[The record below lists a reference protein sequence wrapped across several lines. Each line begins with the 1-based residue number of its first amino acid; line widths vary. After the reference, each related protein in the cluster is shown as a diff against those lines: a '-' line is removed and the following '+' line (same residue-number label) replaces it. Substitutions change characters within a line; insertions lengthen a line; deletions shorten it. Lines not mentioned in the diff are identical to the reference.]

1 MLFVNIYIR
10 AFLFYYNIFV
20 LIICLCYNFIMIFR
34 INNEF
39 YRKLPKQICIFFL
52 PKSVKT
58 KFQRKMILKLQK
70 QYSNTLP
77 NFSES
82 ELREYKN
89 SIRNVFFWHGTG
101 GFEYDY
107 SGKIAPIFESILKK
121 GLKVH
126 QDDYLVIHSKKLS
139 MKSISLV
146 DKRII
151 ARCYADNHNFKNPK
165 TFRFGNS
172 IFWIV
177 RHYAKMYI
185 LAYTIFAPRSLV
197 NILNWRKKNKINS
210 SKSWSGKVNKSCQ
223 NTWESFE
230 KYSDI
235 KGNFPVI
242 IGVKKL
248 RKTVKLPKIFSETEV
263 RSLEDITFKD
273 IIHIEIPLEKYNEL
287 SSKIRKYNQK
297 VKIFPI
303 ELGELFEYK
312 NSLKK

>member
-1 MLFVNIYIR
+1 
-10 AFLFYYNIFV
+10 
-20 LIICLCYNFIMIFR
+20 MIFR

-126 QDDYLVIHSKKLS
+126 QDDYLVIYSKKLS

>member
-1 MLFVNIYIR
+1 
-10 AFLFYYNIFV
+10 
-20 LIICLCYNFIMIFR
+20 
-34 INNEF
+34 
-39 YRKLPKQICIFFL
+39 
-52 PKSVKT
+52 
-58 KFQRKMILKLQK
+58 MILKLQE
-70 QYSNTLP
+70 QYSNNLP

-82 ELREYKN
+82 ELREYEN
-89 SIRNVFFWHGTG
+89 SVRNINFWHGTG

-107 SGKIAPIFESILKK
+107 NGKITPIFESILKN

-126 QDDYLVIHSKKLS
+126 QDDYLVIYSKKLS

-151 ARCYADNHNFKNPK
+151 ARCYADNHNFKSPK

-197 NILNWRKKNKINS
+197 NIFSWRKKNKINS

-248 RKTVKLPKIFSETEV
+248 RKTAKLPKIFSETEA

-287 SSKIRKYNQK
+287 SNEIRKYNQK

>member
-1 MLFVNIYIR
+1 ML
-10 AFLFYYNIFV
+10 
-20 LIICLCYNFIMIFR
+20 IMFFR

-58 KFQRKMILKLQK
+58 KFQRKMILKLQE

-89 SIRNVFFWHGTG
+89 SVSNVFFWHGTG

-107 SGKIAPIFESILKK
+107 SGKIIPIFESILKI
-121 GLKVH
+121 GLKVY
-126 QDDYLVIHSKKLS
+126 QDDYLVIYSKKLS

-146 DKRII
+146 DKRVI
-151 ARCYADNHNFKNPK
+151 ARCYADNHNFKSPK

-177 RHYAKMYI
+177 RHYTKMYI
-185 LAYTIFAPRSLV
+185 LAYTILAPRSLV
-197 NILNWRKKNKINS
+197 NIFSWRKKNKINS

-223 NTWESFE
+223 NTW
-230 KYSDI
+230 
-235 KGNFPVI
+235 
-242 IGVKKL
+242 
-248 RKTVKLPKIFSETEV
+248 
-263 RSLEDITFKD
+263 
-273 IIHIEIPLEKYNEL
+273 
-287 SSKIRKYNQK
+287 
-297 VKIFPI
+297 
-303 ELGELFEYK
+303 
-312 NSLKK
+312 

>member
-1 MLFVNIYIR
+1 
-10 AFLFYYNIFV
+10 
-20 LIICLCYNFIMIFR
+20 
-34 INNEF
+34 
-39 YRKLPKQICIFFL
+39 
-52 PKSVKT
+52 
-58 KFQRKMILKLQK
+58 MILKLQE

-82 ELREYKN
+82 ELREYEN

-107 SGKIAPIFESILKK
+107 SGTIAPIFESILKN
-121 GLKVH
+121 GLKVR
-126 QDDYLVIHSKKLS
+126 QDDYLVIYSKKLS

-287 SSKIRKYNQK
+287 SSEIRKYNQK

>member
-1 MLFVNIYIR
+1 MF
-10 AFLFYYNIFV
+10 
-20 LIICLCYNFIMIFR
+20 FR

-39 YRKLPKQICIFFL
+39 YRKLPKQIYIFFL

-58 KFQRKMILKLQK
+58 KFQRKMILKLQE
-70 QYSNTLP
+70 QSLNNLP

-82 ELREYKN
+82 ELREYEN
-89 SIRNVFFWHGTG
+89 SIRNINFWHGTG

-107 SGKIAPIFESILKK
+107 NGKTTPIFESILKN

-126 QDDYLVIHSKKLS
+126 QDDYLVIYSKKLS

-146 DKRII
+146 HKRII
-151 ARCYADNHNFKNPK
+151 ARCYADNHHFKNPK

-185 LAYTIFAPRSLV
+185 LAYTIFAPRSLI

-242 IGVKKL
+242 LGIKKL
-248 RKTVKLPKIFSETEV
+248 RKTAKLPKIFNETEV
-263 RSLEDITFKD
+263 RSLEDIPFKD
-273 IIHIEIPLEKYNEL
+273 IDHIEVPFKKYNEL
-287 SSKIRKYNQK
+287 SNEIRKYNQK

-312 NSLKK
+312 NSLK

>member
-1 MLFVNIYIR
+1 MF
-10 AFLFYYNIFV
+10 
-20 LIICLCYNFIMIFR
+20 FR
-34 INNEF
+34 INNKF
-39 YRKLPKQICIFFL
+39 YRKLPKHICIFFL
-52 PKSVKT
+52 PKSIKT
-58 KFQRKMILKLQK
+58 RIQNKTILGLQK
-70 QYSNTLP
+70 HLLNTLP

-82 ELREYKN
+82 ELREYGN
-89 SIRNVFFWHGTG
+89 SIRNINFWHGTG

-107 SGKIAPIFESILKK
+107 NGKIIPIFESILKN
-121 GLKVH
+121 GIKVH
-126 QDDYLVIHSKKLS
+126 QDDYLVIYSKKLS

-151 ARCYADNHNFKNPK
+151 ARCYADNHNFKSPK

-177 RHYAKMYI
+177 RHYTKMYI
-185 LAYTIFAPRSLV
+185 LAYTILAPRSLV
-197 NILNWRKKNKINS
+197 NILSWRKKNKINS

-242 IGVKKL
+242 LGIKKL
-248 RKTVKLPKIFSETEV
+248 RKTAKLPKIFSETEV
-263 RSLEDITFKD
+263 RSLKDITFKD
-273 IIHIEIPLEKYNEL
+273 IIHIEIPLERYNEL
-287 SSKIRKYNQK
+287 SNEIRKYNQK

>member
-1 MLFVNIYIR
+1 
-10 AFLFYYNIFV
+10 
-20 LIICLCYNFIMIFR
+20 MIFR

-52 PKSVKT
+52 PKSIKNKT
-58 KFQRKMILKLQK
+58 QNKAILELRNQLL
-70 QYSNTLP
+70 NNLP
-77 NFSES
+77 NFSEN
-82 ELREYKN
+82 ELEEYKN
-89 SIRNVFFWHGTG
+89 SIINVKFWHGTG
-101 GFEYDY
+101 GFEYS
-107 SGKIAPIFESILKK
+107 SGGNITPIFDNILKN
-121 GLKVH
+121 GLKTQ
-126 QDDYLVIHSKKLS
+126 QDYYLIIYSKKLS

-146 DKRII
+146 NKRII

-165 TFRFGNS
+165 TFRFGDS

-177 RHYAKMYI
+177 RHYTKMYV
-185 LAYTIFAPRSLV
+185 LAYTIFAPRSLM

-210 SKSWSGKVNKSCQ
+210 KKSWSGKVNKTCK

-235 KGNFPVI
+235 RENFPVI
-242 IGVKKL
+242 IGIKNL
-248 RKTVKLPKIFSETEV
+248 NKTAKLPKIFSETEI
-263 RSLEDITFKD
+263 RSLENIPLKD

-287 SSKIRKYNQK
+287 SNKIRKYNQK

-312 NSLKK
+312 NSSK

>member
-1 MLFVNIYIR
+1 ML
-10 AFLFYYNIFV
+10 
-20 LIICLCYNFIMIFR
+20 IMFFR

-52 PKSVKT
+52 PKSAKT
-58 KFQRKMILKLQK
+58 KIQRKMILKLQE

-82 ELREYKN
+82 ELREYEN

-107 SGKIAPIFESILKK
+107 SGTIAPIFESILKN
-121 GLKVH
+121 GLKVR
-126 QDDYLVIHSKKLS
+126 QDDYLVIYSKKLS

-242 IGVKKL
+242 IGVKEL

-263 RSLEDITFKD
+263 RTFKD

>member
-1 MLFVNIYIR
+1 
-10 AFLFYYNIFV
+10 
-20 LIICLCYNFIMIFR
+20 MIFR

-297 VKIFPI
+297 VKIFSI

-312 NSLKK
+312 NSL

>member
-10 AFLFYYNIFV
+10 AFLFYYSIFV
-20 LIICLCYNFIMIFR
+20 FLICLFYNFLMFFR
-34 INNEF
+34 INNKF
-39 YRKLPKQICIFFL
+39 YRKLPKHICIFFL
-52 PKSVKT
+52 PKSIKT
-58 KFQRKMILKLQK
+58 RIQNKAILGLQK
-70 QYSNTLP
+70 QLLNNLP

-82 ELREYKN
+82 ELREYEN
-89 SIRNVFFWHGTG
+89 SIRNINFWHGTG

-107 SGKIAPIFESILKK
+107 NGKIIPIFESILKN
-121 GLKVH
+121 GIKVH
-126 QDDYLVIHSKKLS
+126 QDDYLVIYSKKLS

-151 ARCYADNHNFKNPK
+151 ARCYADNHNFKSPK

-177 RHYAKMYI
+177 RHYTKMYI
-185 LAYTIFAPRSLV
+185 LAYTILAPRSLV
-197 NILNWRKKNKINS
+197 NILSWRKKNKINS

-242 IGVKKL
+242 LGIKKL
-248 RKTVKLPKIFSETEV
+248 RKTAKLPKIFNETEV
-263 RSLEDITFKD
+263 RSLEDIPFKD
-273 IIHIEIPLEKYNEL
+273 IDHIEVPFKKYNEL
-287 SSKIRKYNQK
+287 SNEIRKYNQK

-312 NSLKK
+312 NSSK

>member
-20 LIICLCYNFIMIFR
+20 FLICLCYNFLMIFR

-39 YRKLPKQICIFFL
+39 YRKLSKQICIFFL
-52 PKSVKT
+52 PKSIKT
-58 KFQRKMILKLQK
+58 KTRNKAILELKK
-70 QYSNTLP
+70 QLLNTLP
-77 NFSES
+77 NFTEN
-82 ELREYKN
+82 ELKEYKN
-89 SIRNVFFWHGTG
+89 SLISVKFWHGTG
-101 GFEYDY
+101 GFEYNY
-107 SGKIAPIFESILKK
+107 GGKITPIFENILKN

-126 QDDYLVIHSKKLS
+126 RDDYLVIYSKKLS

-151 ARCYADNHNFKNPK
+151 ARCYADNHNFKSPK

-177 RHYAKMYI
+177 RHYTKMYI

-197 NILNWRKKNKINS
+197 NIFSWRRKNKINS
-210 SKSWSGKVNKSCQ
+210 SKSWSGKVNKSCR

-248 RKTVKLPKIFSETEV
+248 RKTAKLPKIFSETEV
-263 RSLEDITFKD
+263 RSLEDIPFED
-273 IIHIEIPLEKYNEL
+273 IIHIEVPLEKYNEL

-303 ELGELFEYK
+303 ELGELFEYRNIFK
-312 NSLKK
+312 

>member
-1 MLFVNIYIR
+1 M
-10 AFLFYYNIFV
+10 
-20 LIICLCYNFIMIFR
+20 
-34 INNEF
+34 
-39 YRKLPKQICIFFL
+39 
-52 PKSVKT
+52 PKSIKT
-58 KFQRKMILKLQK
+58 KIQNKAILGLQK
-70 QYSNTLP
+70 HLLNTLP

-82 ELREYKN
+82 ELREYEN
-89 SIRNVFFWHGTG
+89 SIRNINFWHGTG

-107 SGKIAPIFESILKK
+107 NGKIIPIFESILKN
-121 GLKVH
+121 GIKVH
-126 QDDYLVIHSKKLS
+126 QDDYLVIYSKKLS

-151 ARCYADNHNFKNPK
+151 ARCYADNHNFKSPK

-177 RHYAKMYI
+177 RHYTKMYI
-185 LAYTIFAPRSLV
+185 LAYTILAPRSLV
-197 NILNWRKKNKINS
+197 NILSWRKKNKINS

-242 IGVKKL
+242 LGIKKL
-248 RKTVKLPKIFSETEV
+248 RKTAKLPKIFSETEV
-263 RSLEDITFKD
+263 RSLKDITFKD
-273 IIHIEIPLEKYNEL
+273 IIHIEIPLERYNEL
-287 SSKIRKYNQK
+287 SNEIRKYNQK

>member
-1 MLFVNIYIR
+1 
-10 AFLFYYNIFV
+10 
-20 LIICLCYNFIMIFR
+20 
-34 INNEF
+34 
-39 YRKLPKQICIFFL
+39 
-52 PKSVKT
+52 
-58 KFQRKMILKLQK
+58 
-70 QYSNTLP
+70 
-77 NFSES
+77 
-82 ELREYKN
+82 
-89 SIRNVFFWHGTG
+89 
-101 GFEYDY
+101 
-107 SGKIAPIFESILKK
+107 
-121 GLKVH
+121 
-126 QDDYLVIHSKKLS
+126 

-177 RHYAKMYI
+177 RHYVKMYI
-185 LAYTIFAPRSLV
+185 LAYTILAPRSLV

-263 RSLEDITFKD
+263 RSLENITFKD

-287 SSKIRKYNQK
+287 SSEIRKYNQK

-312 NSLKK
+312 NSLK

>member
-1 MLFVNIYIR
+1 ML
-10 AFLFYYNIFV
+10 
-20 LIICLCYNFIMIFR
+20 IMFFR

-39 YRKLPKQICIFFL
+39 YRKLPKQIYIFFL

-58 KFQRKMILKLQK
+58 KFQRKMILKLQE
-70 QYSNTLP
+70 QSLNNLP

-82 ELREYKN
+82 ELREYEN
-89 SIRNVFFWHGTG
+89 SIRNINFWHGTG

-107 SGKIAPIFESILKK
+107 NGKTTPIFESILKN

-126 QDDYLVIHSKKLS
+126 QDDYLVIYSKKLS

-146 DKRII
+146 HKRII
-151 ARCYADNHNFKNPK
+151 ARCYADNHHFKNPK

-185 LAYTIFAPRSLV
+185 LAYTIFAPRSLI

-242 IGVKKL
+242 LGIKKL
-248 RKTVKLPKIFSETEV
+248 RKTAKLPKIFNETEV
-263 RSLEDITFKD
+263 RSLEDIPFKD
-273 IIHIEIPLEKYNEL
+273 IDHIEVPFKKYNEL
-287 SSKIRKYNQK
+287 SNEIRKYNQK

-312 NSLKK
+312 NSLK

>member
-1 MLFVNIYIR
+1 ML
-10 AFLFYYNIFV
+10 
-20 LIICLCYNFIMIFR
+20 IMFFR

-58 KFQRKMILKLQK
+58 KIQRKMILKLQE

-107 SGKIAPIFESILKK
+107 SGKIGLIFESILKN
-121 GLKVH
+121 GLKVR
-126 QDDYLVIHSKKLS
+126 QDDYLVIYSKKLS

-242 IGVKKL
+242 IGVKEL

-273 IIHIEIPLEKYNEL
+273 IIHIEIPLEKYDEL
-287 SSKIRKYNQK
+287 SSEIRKYNQK

-312 NSLKK
+312 NSLK